1 MHIYFKLISYK
12 VMWEEGIKRWI
23 KRLANRKNQPGIWNQ
38 SIGKREI
45 EKQFDNEINQYYT
58 PGTDYTEGCTHK
70 TNNLTVYI

>member
-1 MHIYFKLISYK
+1 MHIYKLNHKYILCIYIYFKLISYK

-45 EKQFDNEINQYYT
+45 EK
-58 PGTDYTEGCTHK
+58 
-70 TNNLTVYI
+70 